1 MAGYASDGRN
11 ATVSSNPAPVMA
23 TILLATIL
31 RGALRLERDAA
42 PPELPPAGILAAAT
56 ALKRALEIAFSFAA
70 TRFERLVW

>member
-11 ATVSSNPAPVMA
+11 ATVSSNPAPVM
-23 TILLATIL
+23 ATIL

-56 ALKRALEIAFSFAA
+56 ALKRALKIAFSFAA